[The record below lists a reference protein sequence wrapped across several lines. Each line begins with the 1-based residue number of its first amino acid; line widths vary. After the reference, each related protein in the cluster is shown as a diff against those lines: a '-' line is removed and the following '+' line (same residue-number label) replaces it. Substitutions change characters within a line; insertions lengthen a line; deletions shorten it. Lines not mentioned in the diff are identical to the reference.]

1 MFKIFEKKYTESNS
15 VIKPPEFELVRRV
28 YTSQIDNI
36 VSYYQENV
44 KVVQN
49 QHLLCRILNL
59 FTPSTDYDLNT
70 FIGIVYA
77 RAPYIA
83 KHFKLTSEISYGEL
97 FTDVFYRGYQVIM
110 YNEEY
115 FNVHDAVK
123 DWKNLR
129 AIKVLK
135 HPISNLT
142 CLLPNP
148 DRYPTREAGLS
159 CVSINLP
166 MLILQYREF
175 LKNELLKP
183 EGSLGGVQQ
192 FVARYALPNML
203 YSHIDVCLVNRFYN
217 LCYDRPNV
225 DSDISKHA
233 IMIIDYSKRVDN
245 VLRQL
250 VKYLR
255 NKTLP
260 YSGYLKLIPAIYS
273 EDGQETLIVP
283 DHIKT
288 RQNWW
293 ALYLSRL
300 DTMKML
306 MELGGQMGVARN
318 GELIARAKVDSK
330 RLLQENIYGSQLP
343 AAMSEQVVNRL
354 KLLVG

>member
-1 MFKIFEKKYTESNS
+1 
-15 VIKPPEFELVRRV
+15 
-28 YTSQIDNI
+28 
-36 VSYYQENV
+36 
-44 KVVQN
+44 
-49 QHLLCRILNL
+49 
-59 FTPSTDYDLNT
+59 
-70 FIGIVYA
+70 
-77 RAPYIA
+77 
-83 KHFKLTSEISYGEL
+83 
-97 FTDVFYRGYQVIM
+97 
-110 YNEEY
+110 
-115 FNVHDAVK
+115 
-123 DWKNLR
+123 
-129 AIKVLK
+129 
-135 HPISNLT
+135 
-142 CLLPNP
+142 
-148 DRYPTREAGLS
+148 
-159 CVSINLP
+159 
-166 MLILQYREF
+166 
-175 LKNELLKP
+175 
-183 EGSLGGVQQ
+183 
-192 FVARYALPNML
+192 
-203 YSHIDVCLVNRFYN
+203 
-217 LCYDRPNV
+217 
-225 DSDISKHA
+225 
-233 IMIIDYSKRVDN
+233 MIIDYSKRVDN